1 MEEKV
6 LKTVHMW
13 QITQMSAKYLPSIS
27 KKNLNSDNVSRLR
40 PLFAPDIPYLI
51 SQAYTTSQTTAKLA
65 TLLPRQYILQTTHR
79 LCYSRGIKGQ
89 VRGERIIRYSNNM
102 RILFE

>member
-65 TLLPRQYILQTTHR
+65 TLLPRQLTLQTTQYT
-79 LCYSRGIKGQ
+79 LSLFIKPLFFPMDPTCQ
-89 VRGERIIRYSNNM
+89 VF
-102 RILFE
+102 LF

>member
-65 TLLPRQYILQTTHR
+65 TLLPRQLTLQTTH
-79 LCYSRGIKGQ
+79 
-89 VRGERIIRYSNNM
+89 
-102 RILFE
+102 